1 MIPMPDHLPLNILVT
16 GIINHLMQK
25 RKIDE
30 KTAFS
35 LVYKSRLYKGLEDP
49 KTSLWTLSS
58 ILLCDMLCEELDTGT
73 ITIPEEQ

>member
-1 MIPMPDHLPLNILVT
+1 MTPMPDHLPLNILVAH
-16 GIINHLMQK
+16 IIKDLIEK

-30 KTAFS
+30 KTA
-35 LVYKSRLYKGLEDP
+35 LTLLYKSRLYKGLEDP
-49 KTSLWTLSS
+49 ATSLWTLSS